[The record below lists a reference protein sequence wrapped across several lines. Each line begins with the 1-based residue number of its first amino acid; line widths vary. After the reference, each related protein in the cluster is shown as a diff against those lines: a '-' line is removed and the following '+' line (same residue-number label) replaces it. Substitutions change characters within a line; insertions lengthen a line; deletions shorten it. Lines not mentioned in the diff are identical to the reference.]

1 VRELREHRL
10 DEEEDAAEVAKEV
23 EGVRKEREILTKKMK
38 LLEQSLAAINQVRG
52 EEEGRGGGEVEGEG
66 SRREGGNGGSSSS
79 HAHVG
84 GCKSSRGWVQCL
96 SMGPQGGV
104 R

>member
-38 LLEQSLAAINQVRG
+38 LLEQSLAAINQV
-52 EEEGRGGGEVEGEG
+52 GGEG
-66 SRREGGNGGSSSS
+66 
-79 HAHVG
+79 
-84 GCKSSRGWVQCL
+84 
-96 SMGPQGGV
+96 
-104 R
+104 